1 MEFDN
6 SKLIGRIAEKYGK
19 QYAFAKALNTSEH
32 TLSSW
37 LKGKTQMNRAV
48 ILRMVELLDIA
59 ESDIGEYFFAT
70 KVQSA

>member
-6 SKLIGRIAEKYGK
+6 RKLIGRITEKYGK

-32 TLSSW
+32 TLCSW

-48 ILRMVELLDIA
+48 ILRMAELLEIA
-59 ESDIGEYFFAT
+59 DSEIVEYFFVK